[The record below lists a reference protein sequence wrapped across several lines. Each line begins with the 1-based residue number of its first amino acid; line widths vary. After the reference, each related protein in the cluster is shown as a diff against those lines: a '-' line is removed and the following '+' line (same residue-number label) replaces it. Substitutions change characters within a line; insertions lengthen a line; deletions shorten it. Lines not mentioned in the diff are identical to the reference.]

1 MKKPVGYFAIGF
13 GSVGC
18 IPNSLSA
25 YSVTTRREVCDA
37 VRDAFYADPGAA
49 RRALSDLG
57 IRNLWAHA
65 KRYGFSS
72 IGRELNF
79 NGTNEILNF
88 TGLTQ
93 AEYAEHVANEDY

>member
-1 MKKPVGYFAIGF
+1 MKSPVGYFAIGF

-25 YSVTTRREVCDA
+25 CSVTTRREVCDA
-37 VRDAFYADPGAA
+37 VRDAFYDDPGAA

-72 IGRELNF
+72 ISRELNF

-88 TGLTQ
+88 MGLTE
-93 AEYAEHVANEDY
+93 AEYDEHVASEDY